1 MKKIFFTILFLFCST
16 FSQDQIIQKGDVYYL
31 ANKVVVKFKESTNN
45 SFYKSSIIPSETAK
59 HLDNISATKVEKTY
73 TVLNEEAINY
83 SDINRTYV
91 IEYSSPYDPQALS
104 NKLSNTSGIEWAEPW
119 YVYKI
124 SLEPNDPKYLDGTQW
139 YLNKI
144 SASQAWDLSTGS
156 EDIVIAIIDTG
167 VDWDHPDLAAN
178 IWMNPGE
185 ILDGTDTDGNG
196 FVDDIRGWDFGG
208 TNGTPDNN
216 PMEDAPTHGTY
227 VAGFASAVTNNGEG
241 IASIGYNCKI
251 MAVKTSRQDLGNGI
265 IAYGREGILYAAN
278 NGAKVINCSWGGSPY
293 SQALQDAITYATSL
307 GALVVSSADN
317 DNKIEPAYPSAY
329 DGVLSVGGTD
339 ANDLRYSASNYGATV
354 DVTAPAT
361 GFTTGQG
368 MYSTWQNDTYW
379 QNSSGT
385 SLASPLAAGL
395 AGLIIQRFPDYTPLQ
410 VAEQIRVNTDY
421 IADKNDSF
429 FEYYLGTGRINAY
442 KALSNA
448 NSISVRAEEFVYTD
462 LSNGNGVVEPG
473 EAFNLGVVFKN
484 YLSPASNVQV
494 SLESRS
500 QYVTINQGNYTIG
513 GVGTLEETNN
523 FSSPFSFSVSED
535 IPVNQDVEL
544 LIKYSNGSN
553 YNDFQLIRTKFNTTY
568 LTQAGNNIALT
579 ITSKGNLG
587 YNDYGS
593 LPSEGD
599 GLFFNNGENL
609 LFEGALIYG
618 SSPTMIMDA
627 AHVDYLQN
635 QSQDFKTLIPF
646 SISVPGEY
654 ADYEG
659 FTLFNDD
666 QAEEKLGIQTE
677 LFTYSF
683 SQEEYSDFI
692 ILRYRFTNNGD
703 TTIQTFH
710 AGLFF
715 DLDFHDF
722 DDDYTAWDFEDHF
735 GYVYDM
741 DPNQNS
747 RIDDYIG
754 VALISDTKYG
764 YRAMS
769 NEGMYGGIN
778 IIDGYSKEEKWL
790 TIASATTIVEF
801 GPGDIAFAVSG
812 GPYTIDA
819 SDTLEVS
826 FAIAGAYLLDELKER
841 ILLSRK
847 AYKDLILNPVVN
859 VPANVNLFETS
870 IQKDT
875 LNLIWIVTNEINTIG
890 YKVVLNDSLVG
901 QINVQTATNDTSIY
915 SYKITNLKPG
925 LNTVDI
931 FQVFENLKELK
942 LVSKTVDVKN
952 DVSLEF
958 SLSQNY
964 PNPFNPA
971 TKIKF
976 TLPSVGDEYIHPQQT
991 QLIVYDI
998 LGRQITTLI
1007 NSELSSGVYEVEF
1020 NGSGLSSGVYF
1031 YKLTYG
1037 SFVETKKMMLLK

>member
-1 MKKIFFTILFLFCST
+1 MKKIFFAILFLFCST

-59 HLDNISATKVEKTY
+59 HLENISATKVEKIY
-73 TVLNEEAINY
+73 PVLNEEAVNY

-104 NKLSNTSGIEWAEPW
+104 NKLFNSPGIEWAEPW

-185 ILDGTDTDGNG
+185 VLDGTDTDGNG

-251 MAVKTSRQDLGNGI
+251 MAVKTSRQDLGNRI

-293 SQALQDAITYATSL
+293 SQALQDAINYATSL
-307 GALVVSSADN
+307 GSLVVSSSDN
-317 DNKIEPAYPSAY
+317 DNKIEPSYPSAY

-339 ANDLRYSASNYGATV
+339 ANDVRWVSGSNGSNYGATV
-354 DVTAPAT
+354 DVVAPAS
-361 GFTTGQG
+361 GFSTGQG
-368 MYSTWQNDTYW
+368 MYSTWQNDTYI

-395 AGLIIQRFPDYTPLQ
+395 AGLIIQRFPDFTPLQ

-421 IADKNDSF
+421 IADINDSF
-429 FEYYLGTGRINAY
+429 FEYYLGSGRINAY

-462 LSNGNGVVEPG
+462 LSNGNGIVEPG
-473 EAFNLGVVFKN
+473 ETFNLGVVFKN

-500 QYVTINQGNYTIG
+500 QYVTINQGSYTIG

-544 LIKYSNGSN
+544 LIKYSNGGN

-587 YNDYGS
+587 YNDYGF

-627 AHVDYLQN
+627 AHVDYLLN

-659 FTLFNDD
+659 FTMFNDD
-666 QAEEKLGIQTE
+666 LADKKLGIQTE

-703 TTIQTFH
+703 TTIRTFH

-812 GPYTIDA
+812 GPH
-819 SDTLEVS
+819 TLQPGERVNIA
-826 FAIAGAYLLDELKER
+826 FAVAG
-841 ILLSRK
+841 
-847 AYKDLILNPVVN
+847 
-859 VPANVNLFETS
+859 
-870 IQKDT
+870 
-875 LNLIWIVTNEINTIG
+875 G
-890 YKVVLNDSLVG
+890 Y
-901 QINVQTATNDTSIY
+901 
-915 SYKITNLKPG
+915 
-925 LNTVDI
+925 
-931 FQVFENLKELK
+931 
-942 LVSKTVDVKN
+942 
-952 DVSLEF
+952 SLEEIRTAIKNSRLAYGTIPTSVEQIDEIPIKF

-976 TLPSVGDEYIHPQQT
+976 TLPSVGDEYIRPLQT

-1007 NSELSSGVYEVEF
+1007 SSELSSGVYEVEF

-1037 SFVETKKMMLLK
+1037 SFVETKKMMVIK

>member
-1 MKKIFFTILFLFCST
+1 MKRIFIALLFFVCST
-16 FSQDQIIQKGDVYYL
+16 FSQDQVIQKGDVFYL
-31 ANKVVVKFKESTNN
+31 ANKVVVKFKESSNN
-45 SFYKSSIIPSETAK
+45 VFYKSSLIPSETAK

-73 TVLNEEAINY
+73 TVLNEEAVNY

-91 IEYSSPYDPQALS
+91 IEYSSPYDPLTLS
-104 NKLSNTSGIEWAEPW
+104 KKLSNTSNIEWAEPW

-144 SASQAWDLSTGS
+144 SAPQAWDLSTGS
-156 EDIVIAIIDTG
+156 EEIVIAIIDTG
-167 VDWDHPDLAAN
+167 VDWDHPDLADN

-208 TNGTPDNN
+208 TNGTPDND

-278 NGAKVINCSWGGSPY
+278 NGAKIINCSWGGSPY
-293 SQALQDAITYATSL
+293 SQALQDAINYATSL

-317 DNKIEPAYPSAY
+317 NDKIEPAYPSAY
-329 DGVLSVGGTD
+329 KGVLSVGGTD

-379 QNSSGT
+379 QSSSGT

-395 AGLIIQRFPDYTPLQ
+395 AGLVIQKFPDYTPLQ

-421 IADKNDSF
+421 IADKNDPF

-442 KALSNA
+442 KALNNT
-448 NSISVRAEEFVYTD
+448 NSISVHAEDFVYTD
-462 LSNGNGVVEPG
+462 LSNGNGIVEPG
-473 EAFNLGVVFKN
+473 ETFNLGVVFKN
-484 YLSPASNVQV
+484 YLSPVSALQV

-500 QYVTINQGNYTIG
+500 QYVTINQGSYTISS
-513 GVGTLEETNN
+513 VGTLEETNN
-523 FSSPFSFSVSED
+523 FSSPFSFSVSEE
-535 IPVNQDVEL
+535 IPVNQDIEL
-544 LIKYSNGSN
+544 LLKLTDGAG
-553 YNDFQLIRTKFNTTY
+553 YNDFQLVRTKFNTTY

-599 GLFFNNGENL
+599 GLFFNNGDNL

-618 SSPTMIMDA
+618 SSPTTVMDA
-627 AHVDYLQN
+627 AHVDYLIN
-635 QSQDFKTLIPF
+635 QSEDFKTIIPF

-659 FTLFNDD
+659 FTMFNDD
-666 QAEEKLGIQTE
+666 FADEKLGIQTE

-703 TTIQTFH
+703 TTIRTFH
-710 AGLFF
+710 AGVFF

-741 DPNQNS
+741 DPNQNA

-769 NEGMYGGIN
+769 NEGTYGGIN
-778 IIDGYSKEEKWL
+778 IINGYSKEEKWL

-812 GPYTIDA
+812 GPYTLQPN
-819 SDTLEVS
+819 DTIEVAFS
-826 FAIAGAYLLDELKER
+826 LAGAYSMDELKKN
-841 ILLSRK
+841 IQNSRK
-847 AYKDLILNPVVN
+847 AYSDLIVNPVILDPVVVN
-859 VPANVNLFETS
+859 SYGYEMDNDSLTFFWSVS
-870 IQKDT
+870 
-875 LNLIWIVTNEINTIG
+875 NEINTLG
-890 YKVVLNDSLVG
+890 YKISLNDTLLGIVSA
-901 QINVQTATNDTSIY
+901 QASSKDTSVYKYNIVPLKEGNNLIEIY
-915 SYKITNLKPG
+915 
-925 LNTVDI
+925 
-931 FQVFENLKELK
+931 QVFNNFREKKIISELIE
-942 LVSKTVDVKN
+942 
-952 DVSLEF
+952 LEKQLPKDF

-976 TLPSVGDEYIHPQQT
+976 TLPSVGDEHIRPLKT
-991 QLIVYDI
+991 RLIVYDI
-998 LGRQITTLI
+998 LGRQIATLI
-1007 NSELSSGVYEVEF
+1007 NEELSSGVYEVEF
-1020 NGSGLSSGVYF
+1020 DGRGLSSGVYF
-1031 YKLTYG
+1031 YKLTSG
-1037 SFVETKKMMLLK
+1037 SFVETKKMMILK